1 MFAVLEF
8 KETGRSNIFRM
19 RLASRSGAEDW
30 EIEKRYVKLLA
41 EMGGT
46 DAAVEEL
53 RGCLQTQWYRAES
66 WQLLA
71 QLAAKS
77 GQREQAIAALE
88 RAHAYDIRLH
98 ERPSTL

>member
-1 MFAVLEF
+1 
-8 KETGRSNIFRM
+8 M
-19 RLASRSGAEDW
+19 RLASRSGAGDW